1 MFLSYINLAINEGK
15 KALNLGEIPV
25 GAIILKDGK
34 VIGKGYN
41 LKESK
46 KSVIAHAEIIA
57 IEEACKFIGDWRLN
71 GCEMYVTLEPC
82 PMCAG
87 AIVQSRI
94 SKLYIGT
101 FNKDMGACGSVVDI
115 VNNKYLNSYLEINWL
130 YNEECSKLMTEFF
143 KIRRKE
149 KILIKK

>member
-1 MFLSYINLAINEGK
+1 MSYINLAINEGK

>member
-115 VNNKYLNSYLEINWL
+115 VNNKYLNSYLEIDWL